1 MHYETK
7 KLDKS
12 QAELTIV
19 VEPGDYRA
27 DMESAAVRL
36 SERAAIKGFR
46 PGKAPYE
53 MVKQQVGEVKILE
66 EAMQGIVERN
76 FYEASKKENL
86 ETIGMPS
93 ITIEKF
99 APGNDFVFKA
109 VVALLPKVK
118 LADIGKIKVK
128 IEEKP
133 ITEEDTNNVLNDL
146 RKMQPKEILK
156 NGIAAKE
163 DKIVVGMDMYIDKVP
178 VEGGQSKN
186 HQVYLGE
193 PHYIPG
199 FTEQLIGLKKDDEKE
214 FTLKFPAGHYQ
225 KHLAGKSVDFKI
237 KVSDVYELQYPE
249 LDENFAK
256 SLGQE
261 NMDKLKEI
269 LKKNMADDA
278 KQKSEQKAE
287 IAIYDQLI
295 EKSEFEEIP
304 EVLIDAEKK
313 KMFHELKHNLE
324 KQGIGLDQYMKDLKK
339 TEEEIYKDFTDNAA
353 KRVKAALLSRQIAQ
367 DNHVHAEK
375 EDIDKEIELIKQ
387 AYKDDPTVEE
397 NLKKPEVIDTI
408 ALTIQNRKVVQ
419 WLKDKVLSR

>member
-12 QAELTIV
+12 QVELTII

-36 SERAAIKGFR
+36 SERAAVKGFR

-53 MVKQQVGEVKILE
+53 MVKQQMGELKILE
-66 EAMQGIVERN
+66 EAMQSIVERN

-86 ETIGMPS
+86 ETIGMPN

-99 APGNDFVFKA
+99 APGNDFIFKA

-118 LADIGKIKVK
+118 LADLDKIKVK
-128 IEEKP
+128 MEEKP
-133 ITEEDTNNVLNDL
+133 VTEEDMNNVLNDL

-163 DKIVVGMDMYIDKVP
+163 DKIVVGMDMFIDKVP

-186 HQVYLGE
+186 HQVYLNE

-199 FTEQLIGLKKDDEKE
+199 FAEHLIGLKKDDEKE
-214 FTLKFPAGHYQ
+214 FTLKFPAEHYQ
-225 KHLAGKSVDFKI
+225 KHMAGKSVDFKI

-249 LDENFAK
+249 LDEKFAK

-295 EKSEFEEIP
+295 EKSEFGEIP

-324 KQGIGLDQYMKDLKK
+324 KQGIGLEQYMKDLKK

-375 EDIDKEIELIKQ
+375 EDIDREIEIIKQ
-387 AYKDDPTVEE
+387 AYKDDPAVEE

>member
-12 QAELTIV
+12 QVELTII

-53 MVKQQVGEVKILE
+53 MVKQQMGELKILE
-66 EAMQGIVERN
+66 EAMQSVVESN
-76 FYEASKKENL
+76 FHEVSKKENL
-86 ETIGMPS
+86 ETIGMPN

-118 LADIGKIKVK
+118 LADIGKINVK

-133 ITEEDTNNVLNDL
+133 VTEEDTNNVLNDL

-156 NGIAAKE
+156 NGIATKE
-163 DKIVVGMDMYIDKVP
+163 DKIVVGMDMFIDKVL

-186 HQVYLGE
+186 HQVYLSE

-199 FTEQLIGLKKDDEKE
+199 FAEQLIGLKKDDEKE

-269 LKKNMADDA
+269 LKKNMTDDA

-295 EKSEFEEIP
+295 EKSEFQEIP
-304 EVLIDAEKK
+304 EILIDAEKK

-324 KQGIGLDQYMKDLKK
+324 KQGIGLEQYMKDLKK
-339 TEEEIYKDFTDNAA
+339 TEEEIYKDFTDNAI
-353 KRVKAALLSRQIAQ
+353 KRIKAALLSRQIAQ

-375 EDIDKEIELIKQ
+375 EDVDKEIETIKQ

-419 WLKDKVLSR
+419 WLKDKVLSK

>member
-12 QAELTIV
+12 QVELIIH
-19 VEPGDYRA
+19 VEPGDYQT
-27 DMESAAVRL
+27 DMENAAVRL

-53 MVKQQVGEVKILE
+53 MVKQQMGELKILE
-66 EAMQGIVERN
+66 EAMQSIVEKN
-76 FYEASKKENL
+76 FYQASKKENL

-99 APGNDFVFKA
+99 APGNDFIFKA

-118 LADIGKIKVK
+118 LADVGKINVK
-128 IEEKP
+128 LEEKP
-133 ITEEDTNNVLNDL
+133 VTDEDTNNVLNDL

-156 NGIAAKE
+156 NSAATKE
-163 DKIVVGMDMYIDKVP
+163 DKVIVGMEMFIEKVP
-178 VEGGQSKN
+178 VEGGQSNN

-199 FTEQLIGLKKDDEKE
+199 FAEQLIGLKKDDIKE

-225 KHLAGKSVDFKI
+225 KHLAGKNVDFKI

-249 LDENFAK
+249 LDEDFAK

-261 NMDKLKEI
+261 SMDKLKEV
-269 LKKNMADDA
+269 LAKNLADDA

-287 IAIYDQLI
+287 IAIFDQLI

-324 KQGIGLDQYMKDLKK
+324 QQGIGLDQYMKDLKK
-339 TEEEIYKDFTDNAA
+339 TEEEIYKDFTDNAT
-353 KRVKAALLSRQIAQ
+353 KRVKAALLSRQIAL
-367 DNHVHAEK
+367 DNHIHAEK
-375 EDIDKEIELIKQ
+375 EDIDKEIETIRQ
-387 AYKDDPTVEE
+387 AYKGDQVVEE

-419 WLKDKVLSR
+419 WLKDKVLSK